1 MKIVVLDGYCLNPG
15 DLSWEDMSS
24 LGDLQVYDRTSP
36 SELLERA
43 EGAEVL
49 ITNKTL
55 ISDKDMDALP
65 ELKYIGVLATGY
77 NVVDVEAAKKKGI
90 VVTNIPAYSTRSVAQ
105 MVFAHILNITQRV
118 EHYACLNRQ
127 GKWSDSADF
136 SYWDT
141 ELIELDGKWMGIVG
155 FGNIGQATARIAL
168 AFGMKVAV
176 FTSKPQSDLPEGVI
190 KMDLDQL
197 FSTCDVVSL
206 HCPLTPSTKEMV
218 NAKRLNLMKP
228 NAILINTGRG
238 PLVNEQDLAD
248 ALNEVLSEKWRGL
261 RGIEIVSFGVS
272 SVKAEEED
280 EKMIK
285 EMQRNAAFMDPT
297 RAAAHLVGA
306 QAAAMQSAA
315 ANEGA
320 GSAMAFMGMNMAQ
333 GAGGVNAQNLYA
345 MGQQQAQQ
353 AAPASGWKCS
363 CGATASG
370 KFCPEC
376 GDPFDDGDIK

>member
-36 SELLERA
+36 FELLERA
-43 EGAEVL
+43 ESAEVL

-90 VVTNIPAYSTRSVAQ
+90 VVTNIPAYSTHSVAQ

-118 EHYACLNRQ
+118 EHYACLNRH

-176 FTSKPQSDLPEGVI
+176 FTSKPQSDLPEGII

-248 ALNEVLSEKWRGL
+248 ALNEGRIMAAGIDVLS
-261 RGIEIVSFGVS
+261 IEPADPSNPLLSARNCFITPHIAWATKEARTRLMQIAVSNL
-272 SVKAEEED
+272 
-280 EKMIK
+280 K
-285 EMQRNAAFMDPT
+285 EFLNGN
-297 RAAAHLVGA
+297 V
-306 QAAAMQSAA
+306 
-315 ANEGA
+315 
-320 GSAMAFMGMNMAQ
+320 
-333 GAGGVNAQNLYA
+333 VNNVA
-345 MGQQQAQQ
+345 
-353 AAPASGWKCS
+353 
-363 CGATASG
+363 
-370 KFCPEC
+370 
-376 GDPFDDGDIK
+376 I